1 MTQEITV
8 KLLQTVLVASVTAL
22 SALTLSGFA
31 NAAPLAQP
39 GQHYCLSFNGGGGDC
54 SFTSYK
60 QCMETALGMAA
71 ECFGEIPQ
79 DDGSD
84 RTSVPHW

>member
-1 MTQEITV
+1 V
-8 KLLQTVLVASVTAL
+8 KLLQTALVASVTAL
-22 SALTLSGFA
+22 SALALSGFA
-31 NAAPLAQP
+31 ASAAPLAQP
-39 GQHYCLSFNGGGGDC
+39 GQHFCLSFDRGGTDC
-54 SFTSYK
+54 SFTSYP

-84 RTSVPHW
+84 RTSIPHW